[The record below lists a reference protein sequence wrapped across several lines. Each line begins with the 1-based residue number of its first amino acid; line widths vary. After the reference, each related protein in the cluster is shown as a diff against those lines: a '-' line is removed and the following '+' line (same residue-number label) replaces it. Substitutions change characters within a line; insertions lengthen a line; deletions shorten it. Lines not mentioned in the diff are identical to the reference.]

1 MKYVSNNNNNNNN
14 NIIVTASKQTNL
26 KENSGL
32 PQSKC
37 LFQVR
42 DVSSF
47 KKEQYMFKNVP

>member
-1 MKYVSNNNNNNNN
+1 MDVKLCYVPYVEFPKIKYMGNNN

-37 LFQVR
+37 LVQVR

-47 KKEQYMFKNVP
+47 E